1 MSFWKKKEVDF
12 ADMDTAVRQQPGILP
27 AELARML
34 EVDRSTI
41 TRRLPSMDEAGF
53 LLYEDDNGGLY
64 RFDLR
69 DL

>member
-64 RFDLR
+64 RFDLL

>member
-12 ADMDTAVRQQPGILP
+12 ADMDTIVRHQPGILP

-53 LLYEDDNGGLY
+53 PLYEDDNGGLY
-64 RFDLR
+64 PFDLR

>member
-12 ADMDTAVRQQPGILP
+12 ADMETAVRQQPGILP